1 MSSLIRADGLIRP
14 YRVLIPLLN
23 QRLAA
28 DLLTIAQAMARQ
40 RAESSGRRAGTAEA
54 IILGVAEVHDSSFSS
69 ARPLAR
75 AYRTLLNY
83 KPPAQ
88 PHPHEGEAAISVYTR
103 VTTAHSV
110 AQGIIEAAREAN
122 ADLII
127 LSWKG
132 YSHEPDHIYGRICD
146 EVMRGATCDVLL
158 ARIGAG
164 GLAAVREM
172 LLAVRGGPY
181 AEMALLIGQA
191 LMPELDATLAVMHAG
206 ARLAQPD
213 APAPWDEPFRDIEEE
228 LQGVAHRSL
237 SGIDGLEAI
246 TEQLANHDLTIIGAS
261 GELHSPHMSNEG
273 RPGTTLVLSRLACT
287 LDKSMLVA
295 KTHQPLELMRYQRP
309 ERQPLGE
316 FDVEPS
322 AETGLSASVM
332 RPLIERWGV
341 ENSYEVG
348 EFADYARL
356 AELKQ
361 RQGCRVSLCLL
372 VEEPTHNLP
381 AMLHGL
387 QVAVQEQAPL
397 VDEIV
402 TLDGSADGAIA
413 ATLRQQGFT
422 AYRQGD
428 LLPEISTY
436 SGHGC
441 LLWKSATCTNG
452 DLLVWLDLRAGRV
465 ISGSVAGLLGPLL
478 VESGLEMVSGGAAHK
493 RDGAGLALDWSLEA
507 IAEGLRAG
515 RSEAVG
521 ALCYHFFPPLGGL
534 TEPNSYDLAIYRRT
548 LERLPVVAGS
558 WSTIG
563 LLLAVIDQGGLNR
576 LGQVELS
583 RPPMEEGARL
593 RHKADGLLSLIGRY
607 LRDGAYRSGRPR
619 SAALAEVAQLHQL
632 LGGGRLNPRRTAHEV
647 EWRELET
654 WELPPLASLPQ
665 YLERTSS
672 LRGRG
677 PG

>member
-1 MSSLIRADGLIRP
+1 MTSLMRADGLLRP

-28 DLLTIAQAMARQ
+28 DLLTIAQAVAR
-40 RAESSGRRAGTAEA
+40 RAESSSGRVGAAEA

-83 KPPAQ
+83 MPPAQ
-88 PHPHEGEAAISVYTR
+88 PQPHEGEAAINVYTR

-110 AQGIIEAAREAN
+110 AQGIIEAAREIKT
-122 ADLII
+122 DLVI

-132 YSHEPDHIYGRICD
+132 YSREPDQLYGRICD
-146 EVMRGATCDVLL
+146 EVMRGAPCDVLL
-158 ARIGAG
+158 AHIGAG
-164 GLAAVREM
+164 GLTVVREM

-181 AEMALLIGQA
+181 AEMALHIGQA

-206 ARLAQPD
+206 ARPAQPD

-237 SGIDGLEAI
+237 SGIDGLDAI

-261 GELHSPHMSNEG
+261 GELHSPRLGDEQ
-273 RPGTTLVLSRLACT
+273 RPSATLALSHLATT
-287 LDKSMLVA
+287 LDKSLLVA

-316 FDVEPS
+316 FDVEPG
-322 AETGLSASVM
+322 AETGWSASAM
-332 RPLIERWGV
+332 RPLIERWRV

-381 AMLHGL
+381 AMLRGL
-387 QVAVQEQAPL
+387 QMAMQEQAPL
-397 VDEIV
+397 ADEIV
-402 TLDGSADGAIA
+402 TVDGSADGAITT
-413 ATLRQQGFT
+413 TLLQHGFT
-422 AYRQGD
+422 VYRQD
-428 LLPEISTY
+428 KLLPEISTY
-436 SGHGC
+436 TGHGS
-441 LLWKSATCTNG
+441 LLWKSAACTSG
-452 DLLVWLDLRAGRV
+452 DLLVWLDLRGGRV

-478 VESGLEMVSGGAAHK
+478 DESGLEMVIGGAAHK
-493 RDGAGLALDWSLEA
+493 RDNDEAISDWSLEA
-507 IAEGLRAG
+507 IAEGLRDG
-515 RSEAVG
+515 RSEAVS
-521 ALCYHFFPPLGGL
+521 ALCNRFFPSLGGL
-534 TEPNSYDLAIYRRT
+534 SEPNSYDMAMYRRT

-558 WSTIG
+558 WAAVG
-563 LLLAVIDQGGLNR
+563 LLLAVIEQGGLNR

-583 RPPMEEGARL
+583 RPTIEEGLRL
-593 RHKADGLLSLIGRY
+593 RHKTDGLLSLIGRY
-607 LRDGAYRSGRPR
+607 LRDGVYRSGRPR
-619 SAALAEVAQLHQL
+619 SVALAEVSQLHQL
-632 LGGGRLNPRRTAHEV
+632 LGGGRVNPRRAVHEV
-647 EWRELET
+647 ELRELET

-665 YLERTSS
+665 YLERISTLNVQG
-672 LRGRG
+672 LR
-677 PG
+677 

>member
-1 MSSLIRADGLIRP
+1 MTSLMRADGLIRP

-28 DLLTIAQAMARQ
+28 DLLTIAQATAR
-40 RAESSGRRAGTAEA
+40 RAEGGGRVSAAEA

-83 KPPAQ
+83 MPPAQ
-88 PHPHEGEAAISVYTR
+88 PHPHDGEAAINVYTR

-110 AQGIIEAAREAN
+110 AQGIIEAAREAKT
-122 ADLII
+122 DLII

-132 YSHEPDHIYGRICD
+132 YSHEPDHLYGRICD
-146 EVMRGATCDVLL
+146 EVMRGAPCDVLL

-181 AEMALLIGQA
+181 AEMALHIGQA
-191 LMPELDATLAVMHAG
+191 LMPELDASLAVMHAG
-206 ARLAQPD
+206 AQAAQPN
-213 APAPWDEPFRDIEEE
+213 APAPWDEPFRDIEEQ

-261 GELHSPHMSNEG
+261 GELHSPRLGDDE
-273 RPGTTLVLSRLACT
+273 RPSTTRALSHLAYT
-287 LDKSMLVA
+287 LDKSLLVA

-316 FDVEPS
+316 FDVEPG
-322 AETGLSASVM
+322 AETGWSASVM
-332 RPLIERWGV
+332 RPLIERWRV

-381 AMLHGL
+381 AMLRGL

-402 TLDGSADGAIA
+402 TLDGSADGAITT
-413 ATLRQQGFT
+413 TLRQHGFT
-422 AYRQGD
+422 VYRQD
-428 LLPEISTY
+428 EILPEIGTY
-436 SGHGC
+436 AGHGC
-441 LLWKSATCTNG
+441 LLWKSAACTSG
-452 DLLVWLDLRAGRV
+452 DLLVWLDLRGGRV
-465 ISGSVAGLLGPLL
+465 ISGSIAGLLGPLL
-478 VESGLEMVSGGAAHK
+478 EESGLQMVIGGAAHK
-493 RDGAGLALDWSLEA
+493 RDNEESTPDWSLDA
-507 IAEGLRAG
+507 IAEGLRVG
-515 RSEAVG
+515 RSEAVS
-521 ALCYHFFPPLGGL
+521 ALCYRFFPPLGGF

-548 LERLPVVAGS
+548 IERLPVVAGS
-558 WSTIG
+558 WAVVG
-563 LLLAVIDQGGLNR
+563 LLLAEIEQGSLNR
-576 LGQVELS
+576 LGQVELT
-583 RPPMEEGARL
+583 RPPIEEGPRL

-607 LRDGAYRSGRPR
+607 LRDGTYRSGRPR
-619 SAALAEVAQLHQL
+619 SVALAEVAQLHQL
-632 LGGGRLNPRRTAHEV
+632 LGGRLNPRRAVHEV
-647 EWRELET
+647 ELRELET

-665 YLERTSS
+665 YLERKQLSGGISLATS
-672 LRGRG
+672 
-677 PG
+677 